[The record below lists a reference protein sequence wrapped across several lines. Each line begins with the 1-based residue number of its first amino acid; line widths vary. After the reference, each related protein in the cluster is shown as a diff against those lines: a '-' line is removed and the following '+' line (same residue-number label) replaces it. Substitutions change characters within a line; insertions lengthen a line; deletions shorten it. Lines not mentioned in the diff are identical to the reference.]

1 MRRLIT
7 CMSVCCVVYLAMAVV
22 SYVSA
27 QTPGQPHRSTQVEVD
42 RGGVHVETN
51 AEKAREMSGGQSRSQ
66 SGDVKIARVKDL
78 VGLSVQ
84 SPNNESLGKVED
96 LVIDPAKGQIRYA
109 VLSFGGFLGMG
120 DKLFAVPWNELKLQT
135 EGVTSSGTQKG
146 DHYILAID
154 KETLKNAPGFD
165 KEQWPNFADQKWS
178 ISIDKFY
185 GDHRR
190 ATKATSPM
198 R

>member
-1 MRRLIT
+1 MRRSIT
-7 CMSVCCVVYLAMAVV
+7 CIVFCVVCLAMAVG
-22 SYVSA
+22 SYVLA
-27 QTPGQPHRSTQVEVD
+27 QTPDQPRRSTQVEVD
-42 RGGVHVETN
+42 RGGVHVDSN
-51 AEKAREMSGGQSRSQ
+51 VDKSREMSGDQSRLQ
-66 SGDVKIARVKDL
+66 SGYVKIARVKDL

-120 DKLFAVPWNELKLQT
+120 NKLFAVPWNELKLQS

-146 DHYILAID
+146 DHYILAVD

-165 KEQWPNFADQKWS
+165 KEQWPNFADQQWS
-178 ISIDKFY
+178 ITIDKFY
-185 GDHRR
+185 GDHQR
-190 ATKATSPM
+190 ASKATSPI